1 MLLIEYTVDKHIKSN
16 VNIENVC
23 VHKIIKITFMGETA
37 ELGNLTEYGD
47 WMNEPMSYI
56 PASFVAKS
64 KQEIAYLEFDL
75 LKQIC

>member
-1 MLLIEYTVDKHIKSN
+1 
-16 VNIENVC
+16 
-23 VHKIIKITFMGETA
+23 MGETA